1 MNITIYQC
9 KDDRR
14 KLNKTL
20 SAARSYNVSLKDD
33 TSAVNP
39 TLILSQPLPP
49 NYNYCYIPIFKR
61 YYFITDSRVLIAKQ
75 YEITLACDVLMS
87 FAATIKDSP
96 VILRR
101 SSNLGNKLI
110 PDNIPLLSQRQYI
123 YKNFKGGDLD
133 VFGSDKVDINT
144 HNYLLTTL

>member
-1 MNITIYQC
+1 MTITIYQC

-49 NYNYCYIPIFKR
+49 NYNYCYIPLFKR
-61 YYFITDSRVLIAKQ
+61 YYFITDSRVLIGKQ
-75 YEITLACDVLMS
+75 YEISLACDVLMS

-96 VILRR
+96 IILRR

-133 VFGSDKVDINT
+133 VFGSDKVDIST

>member
-49 NYNYCYIPIFKR
+49 NYNYCYIPTFKR

-75 YEITLACDVLMS
+75 YEISLACDVLMS